1 MVRPA
6 TRLTVGRIVGK
17 APHNIQVSS
26 LLLCPGCVRKGRN
39 GHNLASATRR
49 RRNPLVQQL
58 HRGSVEDAL
67 IRISSHRH
75 PAAVD
80 LSGRVRLVTPEST
93 WTVVIKCG
101 SVMITGQD
109 SGRVDC
115 TIESD
120 SQTLA
125 NILTGQESGIDAYL
139 AGRIL
144 VTGSL
149 AMSLRLESLVED
161 IGRPAHHHHSFS
173 VMASGVKTFFIEA
186 GKGPPVIL
194 LHGLGATNAS
204 FLPTFMELAR
214 DHHVIAPDLPGHGDS
229 GKPVRR
235 YHAGFFARW
244 LEEFVTELGLEQ
256 VTLIGNSMG
265 GRVALEFGLRHPER
279 VSGLVLVCPA
289 MAFLKGRELVPVV
302 RYLRAELGLIPVTPS
317 KRRVIQGIKTMF
329 AKPER
334 LPDGWYDSAA
344 SEFQRVFSGP
354 KGRIAFFSAARE
366 IYLDP
371 PHGEKGLW
379 ERLGTLAPPTL
390 FIWGAKDRL
399 VPVRFAPHVGRVA
412 PRARSLVLED
422 CGHVPQFEKPEELH
436 GAIRSFLAELN

>member
-1 MVRPA
+1 M
-6 TRLTVGRIVGK
+6 
-17 APHNIQVSS
+17 
-26 LLLCPGCVRKGRN
+26 
-39 GHNLASATRR
+39 
-49 RRNPLVQQL
+49 VQQL

-67 IRISSHRH
+67 LRIAAHKH

-80 LSGRVRLVTPEST
+80 LSGRVRLVTPESS
-93 WTVVIKCG
+93 WTLLIKAG

-109 SGRVDC
+109 SGKVDC

-125 NILTGQESGIDAYL
+125 NVLTGEESGIEAYL
-139 AGRIL
+139 AGRVL
-144 VTGSL
+144 VSGSL

-161 IGRPAHHHHSFS
+161 TARPVHHHHSFS
-173 VMASGVKTFFIEA
+173 VMASGVNTFFIEA

-204 FLPTFMELAR
+204 FLPTFMELAK

-229 GKPVRR
+229 AKPIRR

-244 LEEFVTELGLEQ
+244 LDAFVTELGLDR

-265 GRVALEFGLRHPER
+265 GRVALEFGLRHPEK
-279 VSGLVLVCPA
+279 VSSLVLVCPA
-289 MAFLKGRELVPVV
+289 MAFLKGRELVPIV
-302 RYLRAELGLIPVTPS
+302 RYMRAELGVIPLIPS
-317 KRRVIQGIKTMF
+317 KRRVISGIKTMF

-334 LPDGWYDSAA
+334 LPAGWYESAA
-344 SEFQRVFSGP
+344 GEFQRVFSGP

-371 PHGEKGLW
+371 PHGDKGLW
-379 ERLGTLAPPTL
+379 DRLWNLIPPTL
-390 FIWGAKDRL
+390 FVWGARDRL
-399 VPVRFAPHVGRVA
+399 VPARFAPHVERVV
-412 PRARSLVLED
+412 PTARSVVLEE
-422 CGHVPQFEKPEELH
+422 CGHVPQFEKPKELH
-436 GAIRSFLAELN
+436 RAIRLADIT

>member
-1 MVRPA
+1 MVQ
-6 TRLTVGRIVGK
+6 RL
-17 APHNIQVSS
+17 HS
-26 LLLCPGCVRKGRN
+26 
-39 GHNLASATRR
+39 
-49 RRNPLVQQL
+49 
-58 HRGSVEDAL
+58 GSVEDAL
-67 IRISSHRH
+67 VRITSHRH

-80 LSGRVRLVTPEST
+80 LSGRVRLVTPEGT
-93 WTVVIKCG
+93 WTVVIKGG
-101 SVMITGQD
+101 SVMITGHD
-109 SGRVDC
+109 PGKVDC

-125 NILTGQESGIDAYL
+125 NILTGRESGIEAYL

-149 AMSLRLESLVED
+149 AMSLKLESLVED
-161 IGRPAHHHHSFS
+161 TGRPPHHHHSFS
-173 VMASGVKTFFIEA
+173 VMAGGVRTFFIEA
-186 GKGPPVIL
+186 GKGRPVVL

-244 LEEFVTELGLEQ
+244 LEAFITELGLEQ
-256 VTLIGNSMG
+256 PILIGNSMG
-265 GRVALEFGLRHPER
+265 GRVALEFGLRHPDR
-279 VSGLVLVCPA
+279 VSALVLVCPA
-289 MAFLKGRELVPVV
+289 MAFLKGRELVPLV
-302 RYLRAELGLIPVTPS
+302 RYLRAELAVIPVMPS

-329 AKPER
+329 ARPER
-334 LPDGWYDSAA
+334 LPEGWYESAA
-344 SEFQRVFSGP
+344 GEFQRVFSGP
-354 KGRIAFFSAARE
+354 KGRVAFFSAARE

-379 ERLGTLAPPTL
+379 ERLGTLTPPTL
-390 FIWGAKDRL
+390 FIWGDKDRL
-399 VPVRFAPHVGRVA
+399 VPARFAPHVERVVPSA
-412 PRARSLVLED
+412 RALLLED

-436 GAIRSFLAELN
+436 GAIRSFLAELT

>member
-1 MVRPA
+1 MA
-6 TRLTVGRIVGK
+6 QRLDRGSV
-17 APHNIQVSS
+17 HE
-26 LLLCPGCVRKGRN
+26 
-39 GHNLASATRR
+39 
-49 RRNPLVQQL
+49 
-58 HRGSVEDAL
+58 GSVEDAL
-67 IRISSHRH
+67 LRIAAHKH

-80 LSGRVRLVTPEST
+80 LSGRVRLITPEST
-93 WTVVIKCG
+93 WTVVIKAG
-101 SVMITGQD
+101 SVTITGQD
-109 SGRVDC
+109 SGKVDC
-115 TIESD
+115 TVESD
-120 SQTLA
+120 SETLA
-125 NILTGQESGIDAYL
+125 GILTGEESGIEAYL
-139 AGRIL
+139 AGRVL
-144 VTGSL
+144 VRGSL

-161 IGRPAHHHHSFS
+161 IGRPTHHHHSFS

-204 FLPTFMELAR
+204 FLPTFMELAK
-214 DHHVIAPDLPGHGDS
+214 DHHVIAPDLPGHGDT

-244 LEEFVTELGLEQ
+244 LDGFVTELGLDK

-265 GRVALEFGLRHPER
+265 GRIALEFGLRHPDK
-279 VSGLVLVCPA
+279 VSALILVCPA
-289 MAFLKGRELVPVV
+289 MAFLRGRELVPIV
-302 RYLRAELGLIPVTPS
+302 RYMRAELGVIPLTPS

-334 LPDGWYDSAA
+334 LRDGWYESAA
-344 SEFQRVFSGP
+344 GEFQRVFSGP

-371 PHGEKGLW
+371 PHGERGLW
-379 ERLGTLAPPTL
+379 ERLGKLAPPTL

-399 VPVRFAPHVGRVA
+399 VPARFAPHVIKAA
-412 PRARSLVLED
+412 PAARSMILED

-436 GAIRSFLAELN
+436 SAIRAFLTEIA